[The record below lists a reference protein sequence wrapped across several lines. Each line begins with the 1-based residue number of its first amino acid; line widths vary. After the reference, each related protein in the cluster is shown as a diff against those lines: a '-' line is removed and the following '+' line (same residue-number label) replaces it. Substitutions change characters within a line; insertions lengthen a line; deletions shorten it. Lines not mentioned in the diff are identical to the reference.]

1 MSMHVYMGEEHE
13 RERERSVRDQSEIS
27 GDQPENSA
35 IRERTWEISGYQG
48 EINGEQREVSA
59 RSGKDQSEISGDR

>member
-1 MSMHVYMGEEHE
+1 MSMHVYMGEEH
-13 RERERSVRDQSEIS
+13 ERERSVRDQSEIS

-48 EINGEQREVSA
+48 EINGDQREVSA
-59 RSGKDQSEISGDR
+59 RSGKDQSEISGDQ

>member
-1 MSMHVYMGEEHE
+1 MSMHVYMGEEH
-13 RERERSVRDQSEIS
+13 ERERSVRDQSEIS

-48 EINGEQREVSA
+48 EINGDQREVSA
-59 RSGKDQSEISGDR
+59 RSGKDQSEICGDQ